1 MGEKFVEVA
10 KIFHGVIGESASNF
24 NQVVISF

>member
-1 MGEKFVEVA
+1 MGENFVEVA
-10 KIFHGVIGESASNF
+10 KILRGVIGESTSNF